1 MAHRSTPTGEIRQ
14 NKVTKQ
20 WVIFAP
26 DRQKRPKDYKRTG
39 EDRNGL
45 PEHDPECPFCPG
57 NEESLPDIL
66 METPSPTDGQDWQ
79 TRVVPNKYP
88 ALLPGEK
95 DLERYHKGVYLAMPR
110 YGQHEVVIESPKH
123 NRDLALMEA
132 RELETVI
139 ETYHRRYVELM
150 REHDNMIAIIFR
162 NHGRRAGTSLLHPHS
177 QIIVAG
183 VAPRYIRLREEA
195 AQNYYDELGSC
206 VYCDMLEYEMAD
218 QERVILENELFLAF
232 VPFAADVPFEI
243 WIMPKIHRA
252 DFGSLSDAEKFM
264 LTNILGE
271 SLSRLHAKLNDPDY
285 NYVINTAAQYK
296 ADEPQL
302 HWYLQIQ
309 PRLTTRAGF
318 EIGSGV
324 RINPSIPEQDA
335 AYLKQSLDDEG

>member
-1 MAHRSTPTGEIRQ
+1 MTQAAMPAGEIRQ

-26 DRQKRPKDYKRTG
+26 DRRRRPRDFRQSSSERK
-39 EDRNGL
+39 GL
-45 PEHDPECPFCPG
+45 PEHDPDCPFCPG
-57 NEESLPDIL
+57 NEASLPEIL
-66 METPSPTDGQDWQ
+66 VEMPAQRDGQDWQ

-88 ALLPGEK
+88 ALVPGEK
-95 DLERYHKGVYLAMPR
+95 DLHRYHQGIYLAMPR
-110 YGQHEVVIESPKH
+110 YGKHEVVIETPQH
-123 NRDLALMEA
+123 NRDLALMGQ
-132 RELETVI
+132 RELETVV
-139 ETYHRRYVELM
+139 ETYHRRYVDLM

-183 VAPRYIRLREEA
+183 MAPRYIRFREEA
-195 AQNYYDELGSC
+195 AQAYYDELGRC
-206 VYCDMLEYEMAD
+206 VYCDILKYEMDD
-218 QERVILENELFLAF
+218 QERVIFENELFLAF
-232 VPFAADVPFEI
+232 VPFAADVPFEV

-252 DFGSLSDAEKFM
+252 DFGSLSDAEKDM
-264 LTNILGE
+264 LTAILGE
-271 SLSRLHAKLNDPDY
+271 SLSRLHDKLSDPDY

-302 HWYLQIQ
+302 HWCLQIQ

-324 RINPSIPEQDA
+324 RINPSIPEEDA
-335 AYLKQSLDDEG
+335 AYLKQGSEDED